1 MTVVGRGCLEIKCPF
16 KYTTDSIKQA
26 LDAQDKEKRRK
37 KERKRKKKRD
47 KREEIKTSA
56 WSQLQMDFT

>member
-37 KERKRKKKRD
+37 KERERKK
-47 KREEIKTSA
+47 EIKEKR
-56 WSQLQMDFT
+56 